1 MSRFKVP
8 EFVVF
13 DRFDDLSKSIAKAH
27 LGIKEE
33 GLNVFSLFQT
43 IERFKK
49 SESVTAPQYEYY
61 LFFPE
66 DEIHNKFET
75 VIQAFFDESLWTFGY
90 GFLAAQIIVS
100 SVISILVY
108 KLSVEFVRPIKDLTH

>member
-1 MSRFKVP
+1 M
-8 EFVVF
+8 
-13 DRFDDLSKSIAKAH
+13 
-27 LGIKEE
+27 
-33 GLNVFSLFQT
+33 
-43 IERFKK
+43 
-49 SESVTAPQYEYY
+49 TAPQYEYY
-61 LFFPE
+61 LFSPE